1 MNSLTNNTQRLTE
14 HFQND
19 RKIIG
24 AYPED
29 LRVALSS
36 IDTQEA
42 LNEIKNWKGYRSTQ
56 LHSLQGLAKEIGV
69 QDIFYKDESTR
80 FDLGSFKALGGA
92 YGVLKFIQN
101 QLKKD
106 LNKNISIRDIRDGKY
121 LDLTK
126 NYKVVTATDGN
137 HGRSV
142 AYGAKLS
149 GCKCQIYIH
158 AEVSIGRQHAMEEFG
173 ARVIRI
179 KGNYDES
186 LRICIEEATKNNWQ
200 IISDTSYEGYTKY
213 PRYIMAGYTV
223 LAHEIT
229 EQLDYKNMPT
239 HIFLQAGVGGFAAAI
254 MAYFWEKYPEKNI
267 KFIIVEPTLAPCLIE
282 SAKANELKIFDIEE
296 ETMMAG
302 LSCGEPSLLAWKI
315 LNVGT
320 DHFMT
325 ITDERIPDLMRL
337 LAKGMSND
345 SSIEAG
351 ECSASGL
358 AALIEVINNDSIAKK
373 MGLNQ
378 NSRVLLFGTEG
389 ATDPDIYKEIINV

>member
-1 MNSLTNNTQRLTE
+1 MDSLTNNMQRLTE

-19 RKIIG
+19 RKTIG

-42 LNEIKNWKGYRSTQ
+42 LNEIKSWKGYKSTQ
-56 LHSLQGLAKEIGV
+56 LHSLQGFAEEIGV

-101 QLKKD
+101 QLTKD

-126 NYKVVTATDGN
+126 NYTVVTATDGN

-158 AEVSIGRQHAMEEFG
+158 AEVSKGRQHAMEEFG
-173 ARVIRI
+173 ATVIRI
-179 KGNYDES
+179 RGNYDES
-186 LRICIEEATKNNWQ
+186 LRICIEEAIKNNWQ

-229 EQLDYKNMPT
+229 EQLDYENMPT

-282 SAKANELKIFDIEE
+282 SAKANKLKVFDIEK

-315 LNVGT
+315 LNLGT

-325 ITDERIPDLMRL
+325 ITDDRIPDLMRL
-337 LAKGMSND
+337 LAKGISND
-345 SSIEAG
+345 PPIEAG
-351 ECSASGL
+351 ECSVSGL
-358 AALIEVINNDSIAKK
+358 AALIEAMSNDSIAKK
-373 MGLNQ
+373 MSLNQ
-378 NSRVLLFGTEG
+378 NSQILLFGTEG
-389 ATDPDIYKEIINV
+389 ATDPDIYKAIINA